1 MELPNIAARLARL
14 EALVEKAK
22 LDPTPEELFD
32 APTLGHWR
40 IIENPFGFTVLE
52 GNVAA
57 HPVLRGDLRGLS
69 IYTSPLLRLEL
80 GLGWARTFSRF
91 YRLSEPK
98 PGRIL
103 LSDEDLARAIERNRQ
118 LIPTRP
124 WMFEPPDWS
133 RR

>member
-1 MELPNIAARLARL
+1 MTGGQARL
-14 EALVEKAK
+14 ETLMEKAR
-22 LDPTPEELFD
+22 LDPTPEQLLD
-32 APTLGHWR
+32 APTLVHRR
-40 IIENPFGFTVLE
+40 IIENPFGFTVLD
-52 GNVAA
+52 GHIAA

-91 YRLSEPK
+91 YRVAEPM
-98 PGRIL
+98 PGRIMP
-103 LSDEDLARAIERNRQ
+103 SDEEVARAIERNRQ

-124 WMFEPPDWS
+124 CMFEPPDWS